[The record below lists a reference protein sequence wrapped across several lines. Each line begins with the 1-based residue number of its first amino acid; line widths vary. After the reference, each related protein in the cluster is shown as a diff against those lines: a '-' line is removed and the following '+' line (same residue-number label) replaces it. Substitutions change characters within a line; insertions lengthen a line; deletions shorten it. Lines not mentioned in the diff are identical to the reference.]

1 MRAIITGCLM
11 LLATPAFAQ
20 PALKPALAPLAFL
33 VGDWDSGE
41 GKVAETGGTSKGGSV
56 FTVESGGAAI
66 LRRDHTELFGK
77 DGKPAGGF
85 HQTMLI
91 YPDNGKLKADYVDV
105 EGHAIHYTAVETVA
119 GKSITFMGMNE
130 AQDRGP
136 EALVE
141 EGPVAEERVPERDPQ
156 HLLGLGGQGQRA
168 RGGVGRLEGDARR
181 VLLGERKGQEHF
193 EDRLQTRR
201 RGRVPE
207 APEDLLGH
215 DREVAERVPSLT
227 TLHGRTEPGASLKE
241 MP

>member
-1 MRAIITGCLM
+1 MRAIISGCLM
-11 LLATPAFAQ
+11 LLATPAFAE

-56 FTVESGGAAI
+56 FTVESDGAAI

-91 YPDNGKLKADYVDV
+91 YPDGNNLHADYVDG

-136 EALVE
+136 TFKLTYDMKAPGTLAVSF
-141 EGPVAEERVPERDPQ
+141 GMTAP
-156 HLLGLGGQGQRA
+156 GGSEFRPIATGTLKRA
-168 RGGVGRLEGDARR
+168 
-181 VLLGERKGQEHF
+181 Q
-193 EDRLQTRR
+193 
-201 RGRVPE
+201 
-207 APEDLLGH
+207 
-215 DREVAERVPSLT
+215 
-227 TLHGRTEPGASLKE
+227 
-241 MP
+241 